1 MWLNFFLSW
10 VTFQLCCVLCSDLTD
25 PPPPLNAHR
34 RQPKSFRKSRWCR
47 KTSSVRSWCCV
58 RILYLSGDEEVDR
71 EESSLAI
78 NEKENYCR
86 RRRSFFQKMPQ
97 SLPSPFGI
105 FLIFFFFCFSRPF
118 FSSESAKVCFA
129 QSVAT
134 AADQCGIGSQCK
146 PWFVA

>member
-1 MWLNFFLSW
+1 MHVTEFFFVMGYIPIELCYEFWLDW
-10 VTFQLCCVLCSDLTD
+10 

-47 KTSSVRSWCCV
+47 KTSSVCSWCCV

-78 NEKENYCR
+78 NEKKNYCR

-105 FLIFFFFCFSRPF
+105 FKKKFSFVFRAFFFLRNLQKYVSP
-118 FSSESAKVCFA
+118 SQLLLLPISAE
-129 QSVAT
+129 
-134 AADQCGIGSQCK
+134 
-146 PWFVA
+146 